1 MKQTFLKLSGAVSAA
16 VATNGTIVIP
26 APAGYTAATT
36 LTAAGALLWSKGLQT
51 LLTQGT
57 GNGTFSVSYSTDIT
71 ITYLGSTTIPAGTEF
86 DFYVPQIAS
95 LDALTDSTGGTASNT
110 VAAITAGSSYAQ
122 ADLTAIKNGLASV
135 IAKIAG
141 IQTALKNAG
150 INNV

>member
-1 MKQTFLKLSGAVSAA
+1 MKQTFLKLSGAVSTA
-16 VATNGTIVIP
+16 VATNGTIVIA
-26 APAGYTAATT
+26 APAGYTSATT
-36 LTAAGALLWSKGLQT
+36 ITTTGALLWSEGLAT
-51 LLTQGT
+51 MLTQGT

-71 ITYLGSTTIPAGTEF
+71 ITYLGSTSIPAGTRF
-86 DFYVPQIAS
+86 DFYVPQIAA

>member
-1 MKQTFLKLSGAVSAA
+1 MKQTFLKLSGAVSTA

-26 APAGYTAATT
+26 APAGYTSATT

-51 LLTQGT
+51 MLTQGT

-86 DFYVPQIAS
+86 DFYVPQIAA